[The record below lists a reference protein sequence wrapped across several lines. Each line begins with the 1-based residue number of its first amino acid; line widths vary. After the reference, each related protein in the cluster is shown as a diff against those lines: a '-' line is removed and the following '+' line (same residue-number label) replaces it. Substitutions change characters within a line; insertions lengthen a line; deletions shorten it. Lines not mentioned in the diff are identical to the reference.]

1 MNAVKSRTPVVIAV
15 MVATIM
21 EVLDMTIINISLP
34 NMGGQLGATPSQM
47 SWALTSYIVA
57 AAIAMPLT
65 GYFSDTLG
73 RKRYLMMSMAGFIT
87 SSLLCGVA
95 TSLPALVL
103 FRLLQGLAGAA
114 LVPMSQAV
122 MIDLYPPVE
131 RGKAMALWA
140 MGIMIAPIMG
150 PVIGGWLTEHLSW
163 RWSFFIN
170 LPVGMLA
177 LWLTWRQMEETTLKY
192 REMDWLGLCA
202 MFTAVGAFQ
211 YILDKGNEEDWLDS
225 SYIRW
230 MVAISAFG
238 FIWLVSHVIRKKH
251 HPIFSP
257 EMFKDRNF
265 VLSCIAMVAVSMA
278 LFGSIT
284 LQPLYFEQVLGY
296 NTTLAGLYMIP
307 RGIASMI
314 SMMLVSQLVGKVDAR
329 SLIGLG
335 ATIGAIGSWGMTMYP
350 LEANSLS
357 LIWPTLFQ
365 GMGMGFIFIPLNGLA
380 YATLPKH
387 LIAEASGVY
396 SLIRTIG
403 NAIGISIVVLLYTRG
418 IQQSWNH
425 LITHVTPY
433 GNTLDQYLAPLHL
446 DRTSPEAIALIV
458 QEVSHQSQALAM
470 LDALHGTII
479 SFILVLPFLFL
490 LKQPVIPSSN
500 TGGGAH

>member
-1 MNAVKSRTPVVIAV
+1 MNVVKSRRPVVIAV

-73 RKRYLMMSMAGFIT
+73 RKRYLMMSMAGFVL
-87 SSLLCGVA
+87 SSILCGVA

-103 FRLLQGLAGAA
+103 FRLMQGLSGAA

-122 MIDLYPPVE
+122 MVDLYPPQE

-150 PVIGGWLTEHLSW
+150 PVLGGWLTDHFSW
-163 RWSFFIN
+163 RWAFFIN

-177 LWLTWRQMEETTLKY
+177 LWLAGRYMEETSLKH

-202 MFTAVGAFQ
+202 MFLGVGALQ

-225 SYIRW
+225 TTIRW
-230 MVAISAFG
+230 MLLISTIG
-238 FIWLVSHVIRKKH
+238 FAWLVVHIRRKKQ

-257 EMFKDRNF
+257 VMFQDRNF
-265 VLSCIAMVAVSMA
+265 VLSSVAMVAVSMA

-296 NTTLAGLYMIP
+296 TTTLSGLYMIP
-307 RGIASMI
+307 RGCASMF
-314 SMMLVSQLVGKVDAR
+314 SMMLVSQLVGKVDPR
-329 SLIGLG
+329 LLIGFG
-335 ATIGAIGSWGMTMYP
+335 ATVGAIGSWGMTMYP
-350 LEANSLS
+350 LEASNFA

-365 GMGMGFIFIPLNGLA
+365 GLGMGFIFIPLNGIA
-380 YATLPKH
+380 YATLPKTSM
-387 LIAEASGVY
+387 AEASGVY
-396 SLIRTIG
+396 SLIRTLG
-403 NAIGISIVVLLYTRG
+403 NAIGISAVVLVYTRG

-425 LITHVTPY
+425 LIEHVTPY
-433 GNTLDQYLAPLHL
+433 GNAINQYLAALHL
-446 DRTSPEAIALIV
+446 DVHSPQAIALV
-458 QEVSHQSQALAM
+458 AREVAHQSQALAL
-470 LDALHGTII
+470 LDALHLTML
-479 SFILVLPFLFL
+479 SFLLVFPFLFL
-490 LKQPVIPSSN
+490 LKKPPAPVSTPS
-500 TGGGAH
+500 AH

>member
-1 MNAVKSRTPVVIAV
+1 VVAV

-73 RKRYLMMSMAGFIT
+73 RKRYLMMSMLGFIF
-87 SSLLCGVA
+87 SSVLCGLA
-95 TSLPALVL
+95 ISLPALVF
-103 FRLLQGLAGAA
+103 FRLLQGLSGAA

-122 MIDLYPPVE
+122 MIDLYPPAE

-150 PVIGGWLTEHLSW
+150 PVIGGWLTDNLSW

-177 LWLTWRQMEETTLKY
+177 LWLAWRHMEETSLKH
-192 REMDWLGLCA
+192 RAMDWLGFCA
-202 MFTAVGAFQ
+202 MFLAVGALQ
-211 YILDKGNEEDWLDS
+211 YILDKGNEDDWLDS
-225 SYIRW
+225 SAIRW
-230 MVAISAFG
+230 TVVISLFG
-238 FIWLVSHVIRKKH
+238 LVWLVTHILQKKN

-257 EMFKDRNF
+257 KMFMDRNF
-265 VLSCIAMVAVSMA
+265 LLSSIAMVAVSMA

-296 NTTLAGLYMIP
+296 TTTVSGLYMIP
-307 RGIASMI
+307 RGIASMF

-329 SLIGLG
+329 YLIGFG
-335 ATIGAIGSWGMTMYP
+335 AMAGAIGSWGMTMYP
-350 LEANSLS
+350 LEASSFS

-365 GMGMGFIFIPLNGLA
+365 GLGMGFIFIPLNGIA

-387 LIAEASGVY
+387 LMAEASGVY

-403 NAIGISIVVLLYTRG
+403 NAIGISIVILLYTRG

-425 LITHVTPY
+425 LIEHVTPY
-433 GNTLDQYLAPLHL
+433 GTALDQYLAPLHL
-446 DRTSPEAIALIV
+446 DRHSPEAIGLIA
-458 QEVSHQSQALAM
+458 QEVAHQSQALAM
-470 LDALHGTII
+470 LDALHGTLI
-479 SFILVLPFLFL
+479 SFVLIFPFLFL
-490 LKQPVIPSSN
+490 LKKPKSPVSMQD
-500 TGGGAH
+500 AH

>member
-1 MNAVKSRTPVVIAV
+1 MSKSRGPVIIAV
-15 MVATIM
+15 MAATIM

-34 NMGGQLGATPSQM
+34 SMGGQLGATPSQM

-73 RKRYLMMSMAGFIT
+73 RKRYLMMSMAGFII
-87 SSLLCGVA
+87 SSVLCGVV

-103 FRLLQGLAGAA
+103 FRLLQGLSGAA

-122 MIDLYPPVE
+122 MIDLYPPEE

-140 MGIMIAPIMG
+140 MGIMVAPIMG
-150 PVIGGWLTEHLSW
+150 PVIGGWLTESYSW
-163 RWSFFIN
+163 RWCFFIN
-170 LPVGMLA
+170 LPVGLFA
-177 LWLTWRQMEETTLKY
+177 LWLAWQHMEETKLKS

-202 MFTAVGAFQ
+202 IFFAVGAFQ
-211 YILDKGNEEDWLDS
+211 YILDKGNEDDWLDS
-225 SYIRW
+225 SNIRW
-230 MVAISAFG
+230 MVVISALG
-238 FIWLVSHVIRKKH
+238 FIWLITHIIKKKS

-257 EMFKDRNF
+257 AMFKDRNF
-265 VLSCIAMVAVSMA
+265 VLSCIAMIAVSMA

-307 RGIASMI
+307 RGIASMF

-329 SLIGLG
+329 YLIGFG
-335 ATIGAIGSWGMTMYP
+335 AMTGAIGSWGMTMYP
-350 LEANSLS
+350 LEASSLS

-396 SLIRTIG
+396 NLIRTIG
-403 NAIGISIVVLLYTRG
+403 NALGISIVILLYTRG
-418 IQQSWNH
+418 TQQSWNH
-425 LITHVTPY
+425 LIEHVTVY
-433 GNTLDQYLAPLHL
+433 GNALDQYLLPHHL
-446 DRTSPEAIALIV
+446 DKNSPEAIALIAR
-458 QEVSHQSQALAM
+458 EVAHQSQALAM
-470 LDALHGTII
+470 LDALHGTLL
-479 SFILVLPFLFL
+479 SFIFIFPFLFF
-490 LKQPVIPSSN
+490 LKRPRSPGPMVNS
-500 TGGGAH
+500 H

>member
-1 MNAVKSRTPVVIAV
+1 VVAV

-73 RKRYLMMSMAGFIT
+73 RKRYLMLSMLGFIA
-87 SSLLCGVA
+87 SSVLCGLA
-95 TSLPALVL
+95 TSLPSLVL
-103 FRLLQGLAGAA
+103 FRLLQGLSGAA

-122 MIDLYPPVE
+122 MIDLYPPQQ

-150 PVIGGWLTEHLSW
+150 PVIGGWLTDNLSW

-170 LPVGMLA
+170 LPVGILA
-177 LWLTWRQMEETTLKY
+177 LWLAWRHMEETALKH

-202 MFTAVGAFQ
+202 MFLAVGGLQ

-230 MVAISAFG
+230 MMAIALFG
-238 FIWLVSHVIRKKH
+238 LIWLTVHIAHKRS
-251 HPIFSP
+251 HPIFSAR
-257 EMFKDRNF
+257 MFTDRNF
-265 VLSCIAMVAVSMA
+265 VLSSIAMVAVSMA

-296 NTTLAGLYMIP
+296 NTTTAGLYMIP

-329 SLIGLG
+329 FLIGFG
-335 ATIGAIGSWGMTMYP
+335 AMVGAIGSWGMTMYS
-350 LEANSLS
+350 LEASSFS

-365 GMGMGFIFIPLNGLA
+365 GLGMGFIFIPLNGIA
-380 YATLPKH
+380 YATLPRH
-387 LIAEASGVY
+387 LVTEASGVY

-403 NAIGISIVVLLYTRG
+403 NAIGISVVILLYTRG

-425 LITHVTPY
+425 LIEHVTPY
-433 GNTLDQYLAPLHL
+433 GTALDQYLAPLHL
-446 DRTSPEAIALIV
+446 DKYSPEALGIIA
-458 QEVSHQSQALAM
+458 QEVAHQSQALAM
-470 LDALHGTII
+470 LDALHGTAI
-479 SFILVLPFLFL
+479 SFILIFPFLFL
-490 LKQPVIPSSN
+490 LKKPS
-500 TGGGAH
+500 AAAPAPEVH

>member
-1 MNAVKSRTPVVIAV
+1 VNAVRSRTPVVIAV

-73 RKRYLMMSMAGFIT
+73 RKRYLMLSMVGFII
-87 SSLLCGVA
+87 SSILCGVV
-95 TSLPALVL
+95 TSLPELVL

-122 MIDLYPPVE
+122 MIDLYPPEE

-140 MGIMIAPIMG
+140 MGIMVAPIMG
-150 PVIGGWLTEHLSW
+150 PVIGGWLTENLSW

-177 LWLTWRQMEETTLKY
+177 LLLAWRHMEETPLKS
-192 REMDWLGLCA
+192 RKMDWLGLCA
-202 MFTAVGAFQ
+202 MFTAIGAFQ

-225 SYIRW
+225 ANIRW
-230 MVAISAFG
+230 VAVISLLG
-238 FIWLVSHVIRKKH
+238 FIWLVMHVIRKQN

-257 EMFKDRNF
+257 GMFKDRNF
-265 VLSCIAMVAVSMA
+265 VLSCIAMIVVSMA

-307 RGIASMI
+307 RGIASMV

-329 SLIGLG
+329 YLIGFG
-335 ATIGAIGSWGMTMYP
+335 ATVGAIGSWGMTMYP
-350 LEANSLS
+350 LEASNVS
-357 LIWPTLFQ
+357 LIWPTLCQ

-387 LIAEASGVY
+387 LIVEASGVY

-403 NAIGISIVVLLYTRG
+403 NAIGISIVILLYTRG
-418 IQQSWNH
+418 MQQSWNH
-425 LITHVTPY
+425 LIAYITPY

-446 DRTSPEAIALIV
+446 DRNTPEGIALV
-458 QEVSHQSQALAM
+458 TQEVAHQSQALAM
-470 LDALHGTII
+470 LDALHGTLL
-479 SFILVLPFLFL
+479 SFILIFPFLFL
-490 LKQPVIPSSN
+490 LKKPGRSTAN
-500 TGGGAH
+500 TGVEAH